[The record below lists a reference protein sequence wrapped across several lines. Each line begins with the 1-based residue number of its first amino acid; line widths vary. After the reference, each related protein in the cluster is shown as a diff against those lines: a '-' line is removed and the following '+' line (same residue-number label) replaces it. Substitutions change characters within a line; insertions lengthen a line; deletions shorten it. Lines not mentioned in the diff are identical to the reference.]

1 MCVKAA
7 DEGMGQNEPL
17 VKEVVVQV
25 TDIRE
30 IVLWSAELS
39 GTEW

>member
-1 MCVKAA
+1 MGVKAA
-7 DEGMGQNEPL
+7 DEGMAHNEPQ
-17 VKEVVVQV
+17 VKEAVLQV